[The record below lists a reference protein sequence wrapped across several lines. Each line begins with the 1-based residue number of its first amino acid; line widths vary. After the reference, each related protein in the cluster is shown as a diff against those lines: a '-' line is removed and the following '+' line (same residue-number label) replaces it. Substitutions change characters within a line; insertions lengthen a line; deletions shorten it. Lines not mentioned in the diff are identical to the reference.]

1 MMQRFSVWM
10 LDELGEEYCVTVDA
24 QDWSIV
30 LPFIEEQYPESS
42 IELWSAKPVSSGFPA
57 HHTLKG

>member
-1 MMQRFSVWM
+1 MQRFSVWM

-24 QDWSIV
+24 PAWAIV

-42 IELWSAKPVSSGFPA
+42 IELWSSKPVVSGHPA